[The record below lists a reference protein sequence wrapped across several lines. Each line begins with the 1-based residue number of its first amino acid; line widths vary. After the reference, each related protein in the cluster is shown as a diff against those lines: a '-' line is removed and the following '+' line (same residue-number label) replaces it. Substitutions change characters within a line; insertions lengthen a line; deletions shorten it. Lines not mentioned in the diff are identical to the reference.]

1 MTTATKA
8 KPKSELTELE
18 RFEARWAKAAE
29 EAKALGR
36 EHHTKLTRA
45 RELGDQRQRLTHRQP
60 GLVDHHQQPLA
71 TINDNPVVQLD
82 RETEALG
89 DLADLRAQVDR
100 TPARACSQTG
110 RQAYVA
116 EHYTAILEALEAE
129 GDRHAEALNAA
140 IATVAEE
147 LERYIGHCQRLAG
160 LATMVRADTRV
171 SGLDQASAVARQMR
185 DWNCRLRSYTDDRA
199 RRHPAGL
206 HRPVGP
212 RTGEA

>member
-1 MTTATKA
+1 MTKGTMTTATKA

-29 EAKALGR
+29 EAKALGH

-89 DLADLRAQVDR
+89 DLADLGAQVEH
-100 TPARACSQTG
+100 ARQLERVAKQDV
-110 RQAYVA
+110 QAYVA

-147 LERYIGHCQRLAG
+147 LERYIGHCQRLADWPRWS
-160 LATMVRADTRV
+160 APIRA
-171 SGLDQASAVARQMR
+171 
-185 DWNCRLRSYTDDRA
+185 
-199 RRHPAGL
+199 
-206 HRPVGP
+206 
-212 RTGEA
+212 

>member
-1 MTTATKA
+1 MPTATKA
-8 KPKSELTELE
+8 KPKSELTELG
-18 RFEARWAKAAE
+18 RFEAKWAKAAE

-36 EHHTKLTRA
+36 EHHTKVTRA
-45 RELGDQRQRLTHRQP
+45 QELGDQRQRLTHRQP

-71 TINDNPVVQLD
+71 SIKDNPVVQLD

-89 DLADLRAQVDR
+89 DLADLGAQVEH
-100 TPARACSQTG
+100 ARQLERVAKQDV
-110 RQAYVA
+110 QAYVA

-185 DWNCRLRSYTDDRA
+185 DWNLPT
-199 RRHPAGL
+199 PQL
-206 HRPVGP
+206 HR
-212 RTGEA
+212 